1 MTDSTDTRPEKK
13 RRRFRLP
20 LPLVILVGGFVAA
33 FGLIASRPKPERVVT
48 PRTPPTVTTQTLV
61 SRAEPILVEGTGTVR
76 PTSEIQLS
84 AEVSGRVVGL
94 SPQLVRGGSFQAGDT
109 LLVIDRQ
116 SYLNAVAVARA
127 EVEQREVEVALTE
140 QEQIVAREEYRLLR
154 QRVGGEF
161 SDTSVA
167 AQLALQQPQLE
178 AARAAL
184 HRAEA
189 QLADAMLDLE
199 RTVVR
204 APFSGRVRSES
215 VDIGQYI
222 GSGQA
227 FADIYA
233 TDAVEVDISLSTR
246 EALLIGDLWSE
257 NSDQRIAA
265 TVRSDF
271 GSSTFEWAGY
281 VEHASGALDPTTRTV
296 QIVVRIPDPFDTS
309 DGRPP
314 LLVGS
319 YARATIVGR
328 RPEAYFAIPRPALRD
343 DGRALWLVGADDRLR
358 AEPIEVIQE
367 IEDTVF
373 FRGSFQEGARVVVSD
388 LAVMTEGM
396 EVTLAGSES
405 SIAVASDA
413 PRPEEVE
420 SGASGEGSADAPS
433 LDEVPSV
440 AAGGGA

>member
-1 MTDSTDTRPEKK
+1 MSDSHTPRGEGK
-13 RRRFRLP
+13 RRRFRIP
-20 LPLVILVGGFVAA
+20 LPILILLGGFVAA
-33 FGLIASRPKPERVVT
+33 FALVASRPQPERVVT
-48 PRTPPTVTTQTLV
+48 PRTPPPVTTQELEAR
-61 SRAEPILVEGTGTVR
+61 SDPILVEGTGTVR
-76 PTSEIQLS
+76 PTAEIQLS
-84 AEVSGRVVGL
+84 AEVAGRVVRL
-94 SPQLVRGGSFQAGDT
+94 SPQLVRGGSFRAGDT
-109 LLVIDRQ
+109 LLVVDRQ
-116 SYLNAVAVARA
+116 SYVNAVAVARA
-127 EVEQREVEVALTE
+127 EVEQREVDVALTE

-154 QRVGGEF
+154 QRTGQAV
-161 SDTSVA
+161 SDTSSA
-167 AQLALQQPQLE
+167 ARLALRQPQLE
-178 AARAAL
+178 AAVAAL

-215 VDIGQYI
+215 VDVGQYI
-222 GSGQA
+222 APGQG

-246 EALLIGDLWSE
+246 EALLIGDLWDEQSAG
-257 NSDQRIAA
+257 RIAA

-328 RPEAYFAIPRPALRD
+328 RSDAYFAIPRPALRD
-343 DGRALWLVGADDRLR
+343 DGRAVWVVDEGNRLR
-358 AEPIEVIQE
+358 TASIDVIQE
-367 IEDTVF
+367 IQDTVLF
-373 FRGSFQEGARVVVSD
+373 QADLDEGSRIVVSD
-388 LAVMTEGM
+388 LAVMTERM
-396 EVTLAGSES
+396 EVTVAGREG
-405 SIAVASDA
+405 DA
-413 PRPEEVE
+413 R
-420 SGASGEGSADAPS
+420 
-433 LDEVPSV
+433 
-440 AAGGGA
+440 

>member
-1 MTDSTDTRPEKK
+1 MTDSNAPRPEKK

-20 LPLVILVGGFVAA
+20 LPLLILVGGFVAA
-33 FGLIASRPKPERVVT
+33 FGLVASRPQPERVVAA
-48 PRTPPTVTTQTLV
+48 RTPPSVTTQTII
-61 SRAEPILVEGTGTVR
+61 SRSDPILVEGTGTVR

-94 SPQLVRGGSFQAGDT
+94 SPQLVRGGSFEEGDT
-109 LLVIDRQ
+109 LLVIDQQ
-116 SYLNAVAVARA
+116 SYRNAVAVARA

-140 QEQIVAREEYRLLR
+140 QEQVVAREEYRLLR
-154 QRVGGEF
+154 QRTGGEL

-178 AARAAL
+178 AAEAAL

-189 QLADAMLDLE
+189 QLADAMLDLQ
-199 RTVVR
+199 RTVVL

-222 GSGQA
+222 GSGQS

-246 EALLIGDLWSE
+246 EALLIGNLWNE
-257 NSDQRIAA
+257 EARDRIAA

-271 GSSTFEWAGY
+271 GASTFEWTGY

-296 QIVVRIPDPFDTS
+296 QIVVRIPEPFDTS
-309 DGRPP
+309 DGNPP

-319 YARATIVGR
+319 FARATIVGR
-328 RPEAYFAIPRPALRD
+328 RPEAYFAIPRPALRE
-343 DGRALWLVGADDRLR
+343 DGGALWIVGADDRLT

-367 IEDTVF
+367 VQDTVF
-373 FRGSFQEGARVVVSD
+373 FRAAIADGARVVVSD

-396 EVTLAGSES
+396 EVTVAGSDAA
-405 SIAVASDA
+405 AVVAAQDSD
-413 PRPEEVE
+413 PEPTT
-420 SGASGEGSADAPS
+420 SP
-433 LDEVPSV
+433 